1 VAEAAVLLGGAMSVL
16 FLSTPAALAQ
26 APGAA
31 ATGPLASQPARPG
44 LSPVA
49 GPTVRLVTNHPRAR
63 LQQQLQLRW
72 TDVCSAPC
80 GIPVDPAATYRVA
93 GGSLRPTDSF
103 LMPRSAGTVLV
114 DAKMGSN
121 AKHWVGIGLTA
132 GGGVSLLWGGLDLI
146 VAQHVSGNLGGT
158 GISKKGYFT
167 ASGIG
172 SLILGAILTGIGLP
186 LALGGTSSAGVR

>member
-1 VAEAAVLLGGAMSVL
+1 MSVL
-16 FLSTPAALAQ
+16 FGSTPAALAQ
-26 APGAA
+26 APGSADPS
-31 ATGPLASQPARPG
+31 PLASQPTRPG
-44 LSPVA
+44 LAPVA
-49 GPTVRLVTNHPRAR
+49 GPTVQLVTNHPRAR

-80 GIPVDPAATYRVA
+80 GIPVNPAATYRVA
-93 GGSLRPTDSF
+93 GASLRPTDSF
-103 LMPRSAGTVLV
+103 SMPRSAGTVLV
-114 DAKMGSN
+114 DARMGSN
-121 AKHWVGIGLTA
+121 VKHWVGVGLTI

-146 VAQHVSGNLGGT
+146 AAQHVSGNLGGT

-186 LALGGTSSAGVR
+186 LALGGTSSAEVR